1 MIRYKLLLSIVVAI
15 MLASCSKDDGP
26 VTPPVEQATLSVGL
40 QLRSQAGSKAIGD
53 DQNALPGE
61 SDIHNLSAFVFNSDG
76 SALIGYGRAEN
87 PDPDKLVIT
96 DIETTPERVMLVVLA
111 NIPGNID
118 SSVGN
123 YAGLQSRLADLSS
136 QTQESLTFSTQVIR
150 TEQALVKGEDNL
162 IGYTAGTNIDNIS
175 TPLLLTR
182 IAARVEMN
190 TIETR
195 FAGSLLEGK
204 TVRIDH
210 IALANVKSNS
220 YYFSEGDWGKVE
232 VPAGQANLLYG
243 AGVTEAASLFA
254 PGSHPSDYLGSDFS
268 LTVSDNTPSLTPVFD
283 TYAFENSSSDT
294 DPTLLVVK
302 ATLVE
307 TNQTR
312 IFTSPINRNG
322 VLNGYDHNFVKR
334 NYIYRLH
341 VTFTETS
348 FDPDENDDASLDV
361 RVEVAGWGYVHQT
374 EEVE

>member
-1 MIRYKLLLSIVVAI
+1 MVACI

-26 VTPPVEQATLSVGL
+26 AIPSDEQAMLSVGL
-40 QLRSQAGSKAIGD
+40 QLRSQTGSKATGD
-53 DQNALPGE
+53 DPNALPGE
-61 SDIHNLSAFVFNSDG
+61 SDIHNLSAFVFNSNG

-96 DIETTPERVMLVVLA
+96 DIETAPERVMLVVLA
-111 NIPGNID
+111 NLPGNID

-232 VPAGQANLLYG
+232 APSGQANLLYG

-254 PGSHPSDYLGSDFS
+254 PGSHPSDNLGSDFS
-268 LTVSDNTPSLTPVFD
+268 LIVTDNTPRLTPVFE

-374 EEVE
+374 EEVK

>member
-1 MIRYKLLLSIVVAI
+1 MTSHKILLSIFVAI
-15 MLASCSKDDGP
+15 MLTSCSKSDDS
-26 VTPPVEQATLSVGL
+26 VEPTIGQATLSIGL
-40 QLRSQAGSKAIGD
+40 QLRNQTESKATDGD
-53 DQNALPGE
+53 PNALPGE
-61 SDIHNLSAFVFNSDG
+61 TDIHSLSAYVFNSDG
-76 SALIGYGRAEN
+76 SALIGYKHVENLNPNMLTVTDIGTRAER
-87 PDPDKLVIT
+87 I
-96 DIETTPERVMLVVLA
+96 MLVVLA
-111 NIPGNID
+111 NFPEDIG
-118 SSVGN
+118 SSVEN
-123 YAGLQSRLADLSS
+123 YAGLQSRLVNLSS
-136 QTQESLTFSTQVIR
+136 QSQSSLSFSTQVIR

-162 IGYTAGTNIDNIS
+162 IGFTAGENIDNIS

-195 FAGSLLEGK
+195 FAGSSLEGK

-220 YYFSEGDWGKVE
+220 YCFSEGDWGKVE
-232 VPAGQANLLYG
+232 APAGQASLIYG
-243 AGVTEAASLFA
+243 EGVSEAAFLFA
-254 PGSHPSDYLGSDFS
+254 PGSHSSDYLGSNFS
-268 LTVSDNTPSLTPVFD
+268 LTVNDNMPHLRPLFE

-294 DPTLLVVK
+294 PPTLLVIK

-322 VLNGYDHNFVKR
+322 VLNGYDHNYVKR

-348 FDPDENDDASLDV
+348 FNDDTSLDV

-374 EEVE
+374 EEIK

>member
-1 MIRYKLLLSIVVAI
+1 MTRYKLLFSIAI
-15 MLASCSKDDGP
+15 AILMVSCLKDGDP
-26 VTPPVEQATLSVGL
+26 VTPATEQAKLSVGL
-40 QLRSQAGSKAIGD
+40 QLRNQTGSKAAGD
-53 DQNALPGE
+53 DPNALPGE
-61 SDIHNLSAFVFNSDG
+61 SDVHNLNAFVFNTDG
-76 SALIGYGRAEN
+76 ASLIGYGRVED
-87 PDPDKLVIT
+87 PDPERLVIT
-96 DIETTPERVMLVVLA
+96 NIETAAERVMLVVLA
-111 NIPGNID
+111 NIPASIN
-118 SSVGN
+118 SLVGN
-123 YAGLQSRLADLSS
+123 YAGLQARLADLAF
-136 QTQESLTFSTQVIR
+136 QTQESLTFSTQMIR

-162 IGYTAGTNIDNIS
+162 IGYTVGQNIDNIS

-232 VPAGQANLLYG
+232 APSGQANLIYG
-243 AGVTEAASLFA
+243 AGVAEAASLFA
-254 PGSHPSDYLGSDFS
+254 PSSHPSDYLGSDFN
-268 LTVSDNTPSLTPVFD
+268 LTITDNSPRLTPVFE
-283 TYAFENSSSDT
+283 TYAFENSASDT

-307 TNQTR
+307 TGQTR

-322 VLNGYDHNFVKR
+322 LLNGYDHNHVKR

-348 FDPDENDDASLDV
+348 FDIDDDASLDV

-374 EEVE
+374 EEVK